1 MQTRK
6 LRKQLR
12 RSRSIYSRSRKTRQ
26 SARRQ
31 SGRRQPLQS
40 QPPHLV
46 GERLYS
52 PPKVVYGRIHATWCG
67 HCQHLE
73 KMWPSV
79 IREINNKTKKG
90 EYKAVSIEQTEEAK
104 KLPWVNKHFVKSGA
118 PLAIQGGYPTVFKI
132 VNGGVQYYNG
142 ERTAKGIAEFVCA

>member
-31 SGRRQPLQS
+31 PLQ
-40 QPPHLV
+40 L
-46 GERLYS
+46 LYLGKGVLS
-52 PPKVVYGRIHATWCG
+52 APKVVYGRIHAKWCG

-90 EYKAVSIEQTEEAK
+90 EYKAISIEQTEEAK

-142 ERTAKGIAEFVCA
+142 ERTAKGIAHFVCA